1 MNLFYLARIDIASE
15 DANSRHVIE
24 FCRHF
29 GKLGNSVTLFLPDLG
44 KRTSV
49 EGVDLV
55 YIPVLIRRSAVTY
68 FSFYCMLF
76 LLLPY
81 YCIKMKPDVVYTRH
95 QQMEWISTCL
105 KFIFKFTYVAEV
117 NGLSTVELKINRQ
130 PAWIIRLTGF
140 VERYCFRLAD
150 IIVTPAPKI
159 RDYLIENYSL
169 NPQKFV
175 DVTNGADP
183 DVFYPMEQ
191 ASCRKKL
198 GLPEQAC
205 ILLFSGSFKKWHGIG
220 KVIQI
225 FPEVIKKIPNAIL
238 VLVGDGEERQAMQD
252 HVKANGQEDSI
263 QFLGRRPFAEIPEYI
278 NSADLC
284 LAPYFD
290 PLLNETGISPIK
302 IYEYMSCGKAIISS
316 PVGGLEKL
324 FQEYQI
330 GVMVDSFDAEDWGP
344 ALETVLQDPQQLK
357 TWGNNGRQA
366 TLTTFSWEAICKK
379 IASDIKAHGKNS

>member
-1 MNLFYLARIDIASE
+1 MKLFYLARIDISSE

-29 GKLGNSVTLFLPDLG
+29 ARLGNRVTLFLPDLG
-44 KRTSV
+44 KRSPL

-76 LLLPY
+76 LLFPY

-95 QQMEWISTCL
+95 QQMEWITTCL
-105 KFIFKFTYVAEV
+105 RFVFKFTYVAEV

-130 PAWIIRLTGF
+130 PVWVIKLTGF
-140 VERYCFRLAD
+140 VERYCFRLANL
-150 IIVTPAPKI
+150 IVTPAPKI
-159 RDYLIENYSL
+159 RDYLIETYSL
-169 NPQKFV
+169 NPQKFI

-191 ASCRKKL
+191 AQCRKKL

-205 ILLFSGSFKKWHGIG
+205 ILLFSGSFKKWHGID

-225 FPEVIKKIPNAIL
+225 FPEVIKTNPKAVLI
-238 VLVGDGEERQAMQD
+238 LVGDGEERQAMQD
-252 HVKANGQEDSI
+252 HVQSNGLEDKI
-263 QFLGRRPFAEIPEYI
+263 KFLGRRPFSEIPEYI

-302 IYEYMSCGKAIISS
+302 IYEYMACGKAIISS
-316 PVGGLEKL
+316 PVGGLENL
-324 FQEYQI
+324 FQEYQV
-330 GVMVDSFDAEDWGP
+330 GMMVDSFDPEDWAP
-344 ALETVLQDPQQLK
+344 ALMTVLQDPLQLQ
-357 TWGNNGRQA
+357 TWGDNGRQA
-366 TLTTFSWEAICKK
+366 TLKTFSWEAICRT
-379 IASDIKAHGKNS
+379 IGSAIETYGKHS